1 MANVTALHDSLMDR
15 LSVET
20 GQGSRITHMRSRTLR
35 TLTLAAALVVM
46 AVPVFSHSTA
56 SACDVGFL
64 NNCTSSTTVS
74 VVGDTNTSP
83 LTFTVSSVAA
93 SEVTLAGETTYTV
106 PMTIGIGIA
115 DLRGNNSGFLVQL
128 EALPGIGP
136 GAMIGN
142 TPLTIPATDYYL
154 INTLAFNGQCV
165 ISAPGG
171 NCSAISPIVFP
182 GPVNLGTFRNIA
194 CADFLANG
202 AEGYGAYGVAASM
215 QLRINPTK
223 DPFLDEVY
231 GTNPKEWVHRFVVQ
245 VLTGQIAAAAAA
257 GVNPPCLIQ

>member
-1 MANVTALHDSLMDR
+1 
-15 LSVET
+15 
-20 GQGSRITHMRSRTLR
+20 MRSRTLR

-64 NNCTSSTTVS
+64 NNCVSSTTVS

-93 SEVTLAGETTYTV
+93 SEVTLAGEVAYTV
-106 PMTIGIGIA
+106 PMTIGIGIS

-128 EALPGIGP
+128 MANPGVGP
-136 GAMIGN
+136 GAAVIGPRGG
-142 TPLTIPATDYYL
+142 PLTIPATDYYL
-154 INTLAFNGQCV
+154 VTTSAFNGNCV

-171 NCSAISPIVFP
+171 TCENIAPIVYTNP
-182 GPVNLGTFRNIA
+182 GGVNLGTFRNIA
-194 CADFLANG
+194 CADFLPG
-202 AEGYGAYGVAASM
+202 GQEGYGQFGVAAGM
-215 QLRINPTK
+215 QLRIDPNK

-231 GTNPKEWVHRFVVQ
+231 GTNPKEWVHSFTVQ

-257 GVNPPCLIQ
+257 GVVPPCLIQ